1 MLCTSCVHWT
11 VELFSYSA
19 LEERWTKLIGNVITP
34 GYKDKFIKESEK
46 QSLDFDNTYLSF
58 KYCSKGCL
66 DRFYIMRNPRDDKPK
81 KMVATCSSYS
91 TSAAAKEGIPV
102 PGPLWTIC
110 TTESHGATRIGGQL
124 FYPGLY
130 ENSTYF
136 RIPAHSNI
144 LPELNASGN
153 CVICNSSFDH
163 GIRIQEV
170 SHFCCN
176 KHYLEWW
183 RARNPEMFKKLNK
196 D

>member
-81 KMVATCSSYS
+81 EDGLHMLVIFNFCSCKRRHPCPRTFVDNLHY
-91 TSAAAKEGIPV
+91 
-102 PGPLWTIC
+102 
-110 TTESHGATRIGGQL
+110 
-124 FYPGLY
+124 
-130 ENSTYF
+130 
-136 RIPAHSNI
+136 RIPWSLTNRGTAVLSW
-144 LPELNASGN
+144 
-153 CVICNSSFDH
+153 V
-163 GIRIQEV
+163 V
-170 SHFCCN
+170 
-176 KHYLEWW
+176 
-183 RARNPEMFKKLNK
+183 
-196 D
+196 